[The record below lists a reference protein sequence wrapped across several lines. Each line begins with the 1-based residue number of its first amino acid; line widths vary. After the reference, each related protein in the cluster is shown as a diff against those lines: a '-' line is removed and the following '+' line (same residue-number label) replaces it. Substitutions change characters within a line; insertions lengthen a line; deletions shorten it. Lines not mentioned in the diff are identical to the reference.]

1 MFLSLIMSH
10 TKVISKL
17 LLISVIVS
25 TLAKPSPPINTT
37 STIEKQIDI
46 SLLNHEKSFV
56 EKIAVHKNHREF
68 KNFSSS
74 IEMKTFRVILNPS
87 SKKTI
92 NDYHIENTEVNSSAM
107 RNSYMKSIA
116 KLMENKTR
124 SEKKEII
131 KGEKSSKENKK
142 SEKRKMK
149 EEDEM
154 NEVVVLKEKLSS
166 MNCSIQN
173 LSSDTTVWASN
184 KTHQINLPF
193 KVGFLWKYSNFL

>member
-1 MFLSLIMSH
+1 MSH
-10 TKVISKL
+10 TKVILKL
-17 LLISVIVS
+17 LLISLIVS
-25 TLAKPSPPINTT
+25 TLAKPSPINTT
-37 STIEKQIDI
+37 STTEKQIDN
-46 SLLNHEKSFV
+46 SLLNHENSFV
-56 EKIAVHKNHREF
+56 EKVAVHKNHREF

-92 NDYHIENTEVNSSAM
+92 NDYQIENTEVNSSAM
-107 RNSYMKSIA
+107 RNFDIKSIA
-116 KLMENKTR
+116 KLMENKPR

-154 NEVVVLKEKLSS
+154 NEAAVLKEKLSS

-184 KTHQINLPF
+184 KTHAINLPF
-193 KVGFLWKYSNFL
+193 KVGFLRESLNFL